1 MADKKPDK
9 DLSDKVKDALGT
21 LTLGNQKKQQKD
33 KYAFWGTQPVVQFS
47 EASTSEVGEVL
58 VAMTMLRIST
68 YDCSQ
73 EAPGAL

>member
-9 DLSDKVKDALGT
+9 DLSDKVKDALGA

-47 EASTSEVGEVL
+47 DASTSEVVFL
-58 VAMTMLRIST
+58 ANCTDT
-68 YDCSQ
+68 
-73 EAPGAL
+73 APQNKETRY